1 MNVFSLTK
9 KDRAIFKKVIMSFS
23 SFVQRFG
30 VIIVSNFFSS
40 FTSQLWAGLMI
51 TYINAKYVNETC
63 FKLRQKHVP
72 TDFSGKM
79 SFVTHSE

>member
-23 SFVQRFG
+23 SFVQRFD

-51 TYINAKYVNETC
+51 TYITLN
-63 FKLRQKHVP
+63 
-72 TDFSGKM
+72 M
-79 SFVTHSE
+79 